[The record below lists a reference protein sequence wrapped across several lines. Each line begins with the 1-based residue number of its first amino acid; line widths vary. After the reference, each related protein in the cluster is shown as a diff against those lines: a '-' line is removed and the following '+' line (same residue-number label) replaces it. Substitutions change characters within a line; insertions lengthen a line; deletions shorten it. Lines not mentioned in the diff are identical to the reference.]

1 MLQSQPIAAPIVMV
15 CHEIQNAVEEE
26 RNAYER
32 GPCKIS
38 SLMSSTTFSTKL
50 SCWGAVGD

>member
-32 GPCKIS
+32 GVR
-38 SLMSSTTFSTKL
+38 LQMVWDNL
-50 SCWGAVGD
+50 SCLGTEALARWVRV